1 MSALGAFFLLSAND
15 YKLIIFND
23 TAGYIPIFVILL
35 LVKRKEKYMAT
46 KKLLTNG
53 NAFKRTDGRWGGTVW
68 YMDESGERKRKSFS
82 GTTKQEVNK
91 KMTAYIENLNN
102 EIETS
107 IEANK
112 TLKVSMTNWLQ
123 VFKFPSVERTTYDRY
138 ECTAENQIYPL
149 IGNKVVG
156 NITASDIKKVLNH
169 WMTEGYAYTTVKK
182 VHNILNEYFRY
193 LTQQDLLQRNPMN
206 SAPMIKKSNFY
217 AIQEKEDL
225 PTSETVT
232 VFTAEEIEK
241 LKAEA
246 AKAYG
251 TGKKLYRQAGAYILM
266 LNTGL
271 RAGEMLGVLNSDID
285 LERRVLHVQRGVK
298 VINKRDGVERFDG
311 STEVKVGKLKSTTS
325 KRDIPL
331 NDVAIQMIQEL
342 RKEFYFGEDSPL
354 ICDENG
360 GVTKPDVFR
369 RRYHRLLE
377 GAGIESKGL
386 HSLRHTFATNLVNG
400 VKQPD
405 GTIKS
410 LTVKQVADLL
420 GHSTT
425 QVTEMYYV
433 KKDTSMLS
441 GITNDFCL

>member
-1 MSALGAFFLLSAND
+1 
-15 YKLIIFND
+15 
-23 TAGYIPIFVILL
+23 
-35 LVKRKEKYMAT
+35 MAT
-46 KKLLTNG
+46 RKLLTSG
-53 NAFKRTDGRWGGTVW
+53 NAFKRTDNRWGGTVW

-91 KMTAYIENLNN
+91 KMTDYIANFEVMAK
-102 EIETS
+102 ES
-107 IEANK
+107 VEANK
-112 TLKVSMTNWLQ
+112 TLRSSMQNWLE

-138 ECTAENQIYPL
+138 ECTILNQIYPL
-149 IGNKVVG
+149 IGDKIIS
-156 NITASDIKKVLNH
+156 NITSADIQKVLNH
-169 WMTEGYAYTTVKK
+169 WMNQGYAYTTVKK
-182 VHNILNEYFRY
+182 VHVILNEYFRY
-193 LTQQDLLQRNPMN
+193 LTQQELISKNPMN
-206 SAPMIKKSNFY
+206 SAPMIKKSNFL
-217 AIQEKEDL
+217 AIQNKVDL

-232 VFTAEEIEK
+232 VFTAEEIERM
-241 LKAEA
+241 KAES
-246 AKAYG
+246 AKTYA

-285 LERRVLHVQRGVK
+285 LERRVLHLQRGVK
-298 VINKRDGVERFDG
+298 VINKRSGTELLDG
-311 STEVKVGKLKSTTS
+311 STEIKVGKLKSATS

-331 NDVAIQMIQEL
+331 NDTAVKMIEEL
-342 RKEFYFGEDSPL
+342 RNEYYFGENTPL
-354 ICDENG
+354 ICDEHGNY
-360 GVTKPDVFR
+360 TKPSVFR

-400 VKQPD
+400 VKQSD
-405 GTIKS
+405 GTIKA

-433 KKDTSMLS
+433 KKDTARLN
-441 GITNDFCL
+441 GITNDFNL

>member
-1 MSALGAFFLLSAND
+1 
-15 YKLIIFND
+15 
-23 TAGYIPIFVILL
+23 
-35 LVKRKEKYMAT
+35 MAT
-46 KKLLTNG
+46 RKLLTNG
-53 NAFKRTDGRWGGTVW
+53 NAFKRTDGRWGGTEW
-68 YMDESGERKRKSFS
+68 YMDEAGERKRKSFS

-91 KMTAYIENLNN
+91 KMTAYIENFNN
-102 EIETS
+102 ENEIS

-112 TLKVSMTNWLQ
+112 TLKESMQNWLQ

-138 ECTAENQIYPL
+138 ECTIINQIYPL
-149 IGNKVVG
+149 IGSKIVG
-156 NITASDIKKVLNH
+156 NITAADIKKVLNH

-182 VHNILNEYFRY
+182 VHVILGDYFKY
-193 LTQQDLLQRNPMN
+193 LTQQELIPRNPMN
-206 SAPMIKKSNFY
+206 AAPMIKKSNFY
-217 AIQEKEDL
+217 AIQEKENL
-225 PTSETVT
+225 PTNETVT
-232 VFTAEEIEK
+232 IFTTEEIEK

-246 AKAYG
+246 SKAYA

-271 RAGEMLGVLNSDID
+271 RAGEMLGVLNSDVD
-285 LERRVLHVQRGVK
+285 LERRVLHLQRGVK
-298 VINKRDGVERFDG
+298 VINKRDGVELLDG
-311 STEVKVGKLKSTTS
+311 STEVRVGKLKSATS
-325 KRDIPL
+325 KREVPL
-331 NDVAIQMIQEL
+331 NDTAVKMIEEL
-342 RKEFYFGEDSPL
+342 RREFYFGEDSPL
-354 ICDENG
+354 VCDEHGNF
-360 GVTKPDVFR
+360 TNPERFR

-400 VKQPD
+400 IKQPD
-405 GTIKS
+405 GTVKA

-433 KKDTSMLS
+433 KKDTSMLN

>member
-1 MSALGAFFLLSAND
+1 
-15 YKLIIFND
+15 
-23 TAGYIPIFVILL
+23 
-35 LVKRKEKYMAT
+35 MAM

-68 YMDESGERKRKSFS
+68 FMDESGERKRKSFS

-91 KMTAYIENLNN
+91 KMTAYIEDFNR
-102 EIETS
+102 EIENS

-112 TLKVSMTNWLQ
+112 TLKDSMTNWLQ

-138 ECTAENQIYPL
+138 ECTAINQIYPL
-149 IGNKVVG
+149 IGEKTIG
-156 NITASDIKKVLNH
+156 NISSADIKKVLNH
-169 WMTEGYAYTTVKK
+169 WMNEGYAYTTVKK
-182 VHNILNEYFRY
+182 VHVILGDYFKH
-193 LTQQDLLQRNPMN
+193 LTQEELISRNPMN
-206 SAPMIKKSNFY
+206 AAPMIKKSNFY
-217 AIQEKEDL
+217 AIQEKEEL
-225 PTSETVT
+225 PTNETVT
-232 VFTAEEIEK
+232 IFTTEEIEK

-271 RAGEMLGVLNSDID
+271 RPGEMLGLVNGDID
-285 LERRVLHVQRGVK
+285 LENRVLHLQRGVK
-298 VINKRDGVERFDG
+298 VINKRVGVELLDG
-311 STEVKVGKLKSTTS
+311 STEIKVGKLKSATS
-325 KRDIPL
+325 KRDVPL
-331 NDVAIQMIQEL
+331 NDTAVQMIEEL
-342 RKEFYFGEDSPL
+342 RREYYFGENSPL
-354 ICDENG
+354 VCDEHG
-360 GVTKPDVFR
+360 GVTNPERFR

-386 HSLRHTFATNLVNG
+386 HALRHTFATNLVNG

-405 GTIKS
+405 GTLKA

-433 KKDTSMLS
+433 KRDMSMLD

>member
-1 MSALGAFFLLSAND
+1 M
-15 YKLIIFND
+15 
-23 TAGYIPIFVILL
+23 V
-35 LVKRKEKYMAT
+35 T

-91 KMTAYIENLNN
+91 KMTAYIENFNN

-112 TLKVSMTNWLQ
+112 TLKDSMTNWLQ

-138 ECTAENQIYPL
+138 ECTAENQIYPM
-149 IGNKVVG
+149 IGNKIVG
-156 NITASDIKKVLNH
+156 NITAADIKKVLNH
-169 WMTEGYAYTTVKK
+169 WMNEGYAYTTVKK
-182 VHNILNEYFRY
+182 VHIILGDYFKH
-193 LTQQDLLQRNPMN
+193 LTQEELITRNPMN
-206 SAPMIKKSNFY
+206 AAPMIKKSNFY

-225 PTSETVT
+225 PTNETVT
-232 VFTAEEIEK
+232 VFTAEEIK
-241 LKAEA
+241 RLKTEA
-246 AKAYG
+246 NKQYK
-251 TGKKLYRQAGAYILM
+251 TGKKPYRQAGAYILM

-298 VINKRDGVERFDG
+298 VVNKRDGVERSDS
-311 STEVKVGKLKSTTS
+311 STEVKVGKLKSNTS

-331 NDVAIQMIQEL
+331 NDTAIKMIQEL
-342 RKEFYFGEDSPL
+342 RQEYYFGEDSPL
-354 ICDENG
+354 ICDEKG
-360 GVTKPDVFR
+360 DYTKPDVFR

-405 GTIKS
+405 GTVKA

-425 QVTEMYYV
+425 QVTEIYYV
-433 KKDTSMLS
+433 KKDTSMLN

>member
-1 MSALGAFFLLSAND
+1 
-15 YKLIIFND
+15 
-23 TAGYIPIFVILL
+23 
-35 LVKRKEKYMAT
+35 MAT
-46 KKLLTNG
+46 RKLLTNG

-68 YMDESGERKRKSFS
+68 FMDESGERKRKSFS

-91 KMTAYIENLNN
+91 KMTAYIENFNN
-102 EIETS
+102 EVETS

-112 TLKVSMTNWLQ
+112 TLRESMQNWLQ

-138 ECTAENQIYPL
+138 ECTAINQIYPL
-149 IGNKVVG
+149 IGNKIVG
-156 NITASDIKKVLNH
+156 NITAADIKKVLNH
-169 WMTEGYAYTTVKK
+169 WMTESYAYTTVKK
-182 VHNILNEYFRY
+182 IHIMLGDYFKY
-193 LTQQDLLQRNPMN
+193 LTQQELVQRNPML

-217 AIQEKEDL
+217 AIQEKENL

-232 VFTAEEIEK
+232 IFTAEEIEL

-246 AKAYG
+246 AKAYA

-271 RAGEMLGVLNSDID
+271 RTGEILGILNSDID
-285 LERRVLHVQRGVK
+285 LENRVIHLQRGVK
-298 VINKRDGVERFDG
+298 VVNKRNGTELLDGK
-311 STEVKVGKLKSTTS
+311 TEIKIGKMKSATS
-325 KRDIPL
+325 KRDVPL
-331 NDVAIQMIQEL
+331 NDTAARMIEQL
-342 RKEFYFGEDSPL
+342 RAEYYFGESSPL
-354 ICDENG
+354 VCDEKG
-360 GVTKPDVFR
+360 GYTKPEVFR

-377 GAGIESKGL
+377 SAGIESKGL

-400 VKQPD
+400 IKQPD
-405 GTIKS
+405 GTVKA

-433 KKDTSMLS
+433 KKDTSMLN

>member
-1 MSALGAFFLLSAND
+1 M
-15 YKLIIFND
+15 
-23 TAGYIPIFVILL
+23 
-35 LVKRKEKYMAT
+35 
-46 KKLLTNG
+46 
-53 NAFKRTDGRWGGTVW
+53 W

-82 GTTKQEVNK
+82 GTTKQEVNN
-91 KMTAYIENLNN
+91 KMTAYIENFNN

-112 TLKVSMTNWLQ
+112 TLKEIMTNWLQ

-156 NITASDIKKVLNH
+156 NITAADIKKVLNH
-169 WMTEGYAYTTVKK
+169 WMNEGYAYTTVKK
-182 VHNILNEYFRY
+182 VHIILGDYFKY
-193 LTQQDLLQRNPMN
+193 LTQQELIVRNPML

-217 AIQEKEDL
+217 AIQDKEDL
-225 PTSETVT
+225 PTSETIT
-232 VFTAEEIEK
+232 VFTSDEIEK

-246 AKAYG
+246 SKSYG

-271 RAGEMLGVLNSDID
+271 RAGEMLGILNSDID
-285 LERRVLHVQRGVK
+285 LETRVLHVQRGVK
-298 VINKRDGVERFDG
+298 VVNKRDGVERSDG

-331 NDVAIQMIQEL
+331 NDTALKMIQEL

-354 ICDENG
+354 VCNENG

-405 GTIKS
+405 GTVKS

-433 KKDTSMLS
+433 KKDTSMLN

>member
-1 MSALGAFFLLSAND
+1 
-15 YKLIIFND
+15 
-23 TAGYIPIFVILL
+23 
-35 LVKRKEKYMAT
+35 MAT
-46 KKLLTNG
+46 RKLLTNG

-68 YMDESGERKRKSFS
+68 YMDEAGERKRKSFS

-91 KMTAYIENLNN
+91 KMTAYIENFNN
-102 EIETS
+102 ENEIS

-112 TLKVSMTNWLQ
+112 TLKESMQNWLQ

-138 ECTAENQIYPL
+138 ECTIINQIYPL
-149 IGNKVVG
+149 IGNKIVG
-156 NITASDIKKVLNH
+156 NITAADIKKVLNH

-182 VHNILNEYFRY
+182 VHVILGDYFKY
-193 LTQQDLLQRNPMN
+193 LTQQELIQRNPML

-217 AIQEKEDL
+217 AIQEKEEL
-225 PTSETVT
+225 PTNETIT

-246 AKAYG
+246 SKAYA

-271 RAGEMLGVLNSDID
+271 RAGEMLGVLNGDVD
-285 LERRVLHVQRGVK
+285 LERRVLHLQRGVK
-298 VINKRDGVERFDG
+298 VINKRDGVELLDG
-311 STEVKVGKLKSTTS
+311 STEVKVGKLKSATS

-331 NDVAIQMIQEL
+331 NDTAVKMIEEL
-342 RKEFYFGEDSPL
+342 RREFYFGEDSPL
-354 ICDENG
+354 VCDEHGNF
-360 GVTKPDVFR
+360 TNPERFR

-400 VKQPD
+400 IKQPD
-405 GTIKS
+405 GTVKA

-433 KKDTSMLS
+433 KKDTSMLN

>member
-1 MSALGAFFLLSAND
+1 
-15 YKLIIFND
+15 
-23 TAGYIPIFVILL
+23 
-35 LVKRKEKYMAT
+35 MAT
-46 KKLLTNG
+46 RKLLTNG
-53 NAFKRTDGRWGGTVW
+53 NAFKRTDSRWGGTVW
-68 YMDESGERKRKSFS
+68 YMNESGERKRKCFS

-91 KMTAYIENLNN
+91 KMTAYIEKFNS

-112 TLKVSMTNWLQ
+112 TLKDSMTNWLQ

-156 NITASDIKKVLNH
+156 NITATDIKIVLNH
-169 WMTEGYAYTTVKK
+169 WMNEGYAYTTVKK

-193 LTQQDLLQRNPMN
+193 LTQQELINKNPMLA
-206 SAPMIKKSNFY
+206 APMIKKSNFY
-217 AIQEKEDL
+217 AIQDKENL
-225 PTSETVT
+225 PTSETIT
-232 VFTAEEIEK
+232 VFTSDEIER

-246 AKAYG
+246 NKKYK

-311 STEVKVGKLKSTTS
+311 STEVKIGKLKSTTS

-331 NDVAIQMIQEL
+331 NDTAIKIIQEL
-342 RKEFYFGEDSPL
+342 RKEFYFGENSPL

-360 GVTKPDVFR
+360 NYTKPDVFR

-377 GAGIESKGL
+377 GGGIESKGL

-433 KKDTSMLS
+433 KKDTSMLN

>member
-1 MSALGAFFLLSAND
+1 
-15 YKLIIFND
+15 
-23 TAGYIPIFVILL
+23 
-35 LVKRKEKYMAT
+35 MAT
-46 KKLLTNG
+46 RKLLTNG

-91 KMTAYIENLNN
+91 KMTAYIEDFNN
-102 EIETS
+102 QIATS

-112 TLKVSMTNWLQ
+112 TLKESMTNWLQ

-138 ECTAENQIYPL
+138 ECTIENQIYPL
-149 IGNKVVG
+149 IGNKIVG
-156 NITASDIKKVLNH
+156 NITAADIKKVLNH
-169 WMTEGYAYTTVKK
+169 WMNEGYAYTTVKK

-193 LTQQDLLQRNPMN
+193 LTQQELINKNPMN
-206 SAPMIKKSNFY
+206 AAPMIKKSNFY

-225 PTSETVT
+225 PTSETIT

-246 AKAYG
+246 AKSYK
-251 TGKKLYRQAGAYILM
+251 TSKKLYRQAGAYILM

-298 VINKRDGVERFDG
+298 VINKRDGVERSDG
-311 STEVKVGKLKSTTS
+311 STEVKVGKLKSATS

-331 NDVAIQMIQEL
+331 NDIAIKMIQEL
-342 RKEFYFGEDSPL
+342 QKEFYFGEDSPL
-354 ICDENG
+354 ICDEHGNY
-360 GVTKPDVFR
+360 TKPDVFR
-369 RRYHRLLE
+369 RRYHRLLA

-433 KKDTSMLS
+433 KKDTSMLN

>member
-1 MSALGAFFLLSAND
+1 
-15 YKLIIFND
+15 
-23 TAGYIPIFVILL
+23 
-35 LVKRKEKYMAT
+35 MAT

-68 YMDESGERKRKSFS
+68 YMDESGERKRKCFS
-82 GTTKQEVNK
+82 GITKQEVNK
-91 KMTAYIENLNN
+91 KMTAYIENFNN

-112 TLKVSMTNWLQ
+112 TLKESMTSWLQ

-149 IGNKVVG
+149 IGDKVVG
-156 NITASDIKKVLNH
+156 NITAADIKKVLNY
-169 WMTEGYAYTTVKK
+169 WMNEGYAYTTVKK

-193 LTQQDLLQRNPMN
+193 LTQQELINKNPMN

-225 PTSETVT
+225 PTSETIT
-232 VFTAEEIEK
+232 VFTSEEIEK

-246 AKAYG
+246 DKAYG

-298 VINKRDGVERFDG
+298 VVNKRDGIERSDG
-311 STEVKVGKLKSTTS
+311 STEVKVGKLKSATS

-331 NDVAIQMIQEL
+331 NDTAIKMIEEL

-360 GVTKPDVFR
+360 NYTNPDVFR

-377 GAGIESKGL
+377 GASIESKGL

-433 KKDTSMLS
+433 KKDTSMLN

>member
-1 MSALGAFFLLSAND
+1 
-15 YKLIIFND
+15 
-23 TAGYIPIFVILL
+23 
-35 LVKRKEKYMAT
+35 
-46 KKLLTNG
+46 
-53 NAFKRTDGRWGGTVW
+53 
-68 YMDESGERKRKSFS
+68 
-82 GTTKQEVNK
+82 
-91 KMTAYIENLNN
+91 MTAYIEDFNN
-102 EIETS
+102 QVETS

-112 TLKVSMTNWLQ
+112 TLKDSMTNWLQ

-149 IGNKVVG
+149 IGNKIVG
-156 NITASDIKKVLNH
+156 NITAADIKKDLNH
-169 WMTEGYAYTTVKK
+169 WMNEGYAYTTVKK

-193 LTQQDLLQRNPMN
+193 LTQQELINKNPMN
-206 SAPMIKKSNFY
+206 AAPMIKKSNFY

-225 PTSETVT
+225 PTSETIT
-232 VFTAEEIEK
+232 VFTSDEIEK
-241 LKAEA
+241 LKTEA

-285 LERRVLHVQRGVK
+285 LERRVLHIQRGVK
-298 VINKRDGVERFDG
+298 VVNKRDGVERSDG
-311 STEVKVGKLKSTTS
+311 STEVKVGKLKSATS

-331 NDVAIQMIQEL
+331 NDTAIKMIKEL
-342 RKEFYFGEDSPL
+342 RQEFYFGEDTPL

-360 GVTKPDVFR
+360 NYTKPDIFR

-400 VKQPD
+400 IKQPD

-433 KKDTSMLS
+433 KKDTSMLN